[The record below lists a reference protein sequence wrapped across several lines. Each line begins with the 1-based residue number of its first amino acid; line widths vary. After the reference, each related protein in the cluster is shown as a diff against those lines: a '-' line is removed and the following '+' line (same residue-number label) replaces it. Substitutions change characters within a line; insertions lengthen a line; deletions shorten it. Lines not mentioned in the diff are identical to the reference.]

1 MGGFAAV
8 GFLLPWLL
16 LGCYGMA
23 RHMGAHPSPELLLY
37 LCPSSIIS
45 LGLDNASLA
54 GGLMGWLLISATNT
68 VLYAVLGVAVAICVR
83 LWKSN

>member
-16 LGCYGMA
+16 LGSYAIAG
-23 RHMGAHPSPELLLY
+23 HMGARPSPGLLLY

-45 LGLDNASLA
+45 LGLDKASFA
-54 GGLMGWLLISATNT
+54 GALMGWLLISASNA
-68 VLYAVLGVAVAICVR
+68 VLYAVLGIVVAICVHV
-83 LWKSN
+83 WKSI